1 MKTLI
6 WLLCLNKYT
15 QSLIL
20 KVSMRYQRQFWRLKV
35 SICYINSYTS
45 CTSFWF
51 LFMCSTPVL
60 YLIFTLI
67 DHQNFFGID
76 ENFGPVAIS
85 IRREKLEDRENKLG
99 KAEYGQYQHRI
110 IFRTSAVSLRVINI
124 NTHKKSTYLS
134 VYE

>member
-1 MKTLI
+1 
-6 WLLCLNKYT
+6 
-15 QSLIL
+15 
-20 KVSMRYQRQFWRLKV
+20 
-35 SICYINSYTS
+35 
-45 CTSFWF
+45 
-51 LFMCSTPVL
+51 MCSTPGIL

-110 IFRTSAVSLRVINI
+110 IFRTSAVSLRVIN
-124 NTHKKSTYLS
+124 THKKSTFLS